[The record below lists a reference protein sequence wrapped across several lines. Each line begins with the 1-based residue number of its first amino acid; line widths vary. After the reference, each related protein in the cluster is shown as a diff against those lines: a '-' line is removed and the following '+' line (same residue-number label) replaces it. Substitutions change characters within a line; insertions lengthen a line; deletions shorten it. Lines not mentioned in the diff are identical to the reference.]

1 MNCNHDNGNI
11 CVSCKVGT
19 NSCCGEDI
27 DCERCNESICRSC
40 YEKYNKS
47 CPVCS
52 KEIVPD
58 SQLVSWLLKKYNISR
73 ELAIQQYKQD
83 N

>member
-1 MNCNHDNGNI
+1 MNCRHDNSNI
-11 CVSCKVGT
+11 CVSCEVRT
-19 NSCCGEDI
+19 NPW
-27 DCERCNESICRSC
+27 CERCNESICRSC

-52 KEIVPD
+52 KEIVHD